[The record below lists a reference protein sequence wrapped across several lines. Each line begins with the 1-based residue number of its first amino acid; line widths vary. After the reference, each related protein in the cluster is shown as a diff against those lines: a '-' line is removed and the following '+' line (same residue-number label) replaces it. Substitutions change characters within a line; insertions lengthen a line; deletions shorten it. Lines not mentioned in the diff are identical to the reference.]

1 MSAVPHMKR
10 PLFAAG
16 FVGAL
21 AIFLVGGLAAQQQPA
36 QQGEEQPEQAQPI
49 RIDPGEL
56 VFEREV
62 FSYPTFQ
69 RRNPFRPLV
78 GSEAGPRF
86 EGMSVQGIVF
96 TSEDPSQSMVLM
108 RAGGG
113 GETAAQTRRLRT
125 GQTWGNVTV
134 LEVRRREVL
143 VEVQEFGITEQR
155 VMRLPTPGQ
164 GGS

>member
-1 MSAVPHMKR
+1 MSTVRHMGR
-10 PLFAAG
+10 PLFVAG
-16 FVGAL
+16 IAGAL
-21 AIFLVGGLAAQQQPA
+21 AILLAAGLVAQQEPA
-36 QQGEEQPEQAQPI
+36 QQEGEQAGPQQM

-78 GSEAGPRF
+78 GNDAGPRF
-86 EGMSVQGIVF
+86 EGMSVQGIVY

-134 LEVRRREVL
+134 LDIRRREVL

-155 VMRLPTPGQ
+155 TMRLPTPGQ